1 MKEKVIITTADKI
14 AIPTGFT
21 APVWLGTLNDFVALL
36 VGLATLFY
44 FIFKG
49 LDAYY
54 QWKHDWHD
62 RIEDNKKRKSKK
74 R

>member
-1 MKEKVIITTADKI
+1 MQGKTIITTVDKI

-21 APVWLGTLNDFVALL
+21 APVWLGTLNDIVALC

-62 RIEDNKKRKSKK
+62 RKKDKEK
-74 R
+74 